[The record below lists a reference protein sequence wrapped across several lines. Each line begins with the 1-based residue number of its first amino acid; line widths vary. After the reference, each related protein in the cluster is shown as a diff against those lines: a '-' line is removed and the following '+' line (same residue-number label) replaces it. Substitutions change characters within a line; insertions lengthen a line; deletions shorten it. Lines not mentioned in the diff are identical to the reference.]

1 MGRSTAVL
9 ALGAALA
16 LTSCANTY
24 HVDDTSGQSL
34 ILSARDRVI
43 LTKKGQGI
51 SQDAVCAEPSPDVA
65 VGTNVTVALNG
76 SVSGVPQASI
86 ASGSGSGTVNVVESL
101 MALGA
106 RTSGVQVLRDVGY
119 RACEAYMNGAI
130 DQDGYRSILRGTGTT
145 ITALVAVEALREQSK
160 EDGKAADAIKE
171 VVRIVDESHSNSPQ
185 QRQATEPQQVVA
197 TRQETVADGSAV
209 R

>member
-1 MGRSTAVL
+1 MGRSTTVL

-16 LTSCANTY
+16 VTSCAKTY

-130 DQDGYRSILRGTGTT
+130 DREGYRRILRGTGTT
-145 ITALVAVEALREQSK
+145 ITALVAVEALRGVNGST
-160 EDGKAADAIKE
+160 AADRIKD
-171 VVRIVDESHSNSPQ
+171 VVQLVVNDSHNG
-185 QRQATEPQQVVA
+185 
-197 TRQETVADGSAV
+197 QETAAAEQIAAKSGGAE
-209 R
+209 

>member
-1 MGRSTAVL
+1 MGRSTTVL

-16 LTSCANTY
+16 VTSCANTY

-34 ILSARDRVI
+34 ILSARERVI

-51 SQDAVCAEPSPDVA
+51 SQDAVCAEPNPDVA
-65 VGTNVTVALNG
+65 VGTDVTAALNG
-76 SVSGVPQASI
+76 SVSGVLQAGD
-86 ASGSGSGTVNVVESL
+86 ASASGTVNVVESL

-130 DQDGYRSILRGTGTT
+130 RQDGYRKILRGTGTT
-145 ITALVAVEALREQSK
+145 ITALLAVEALRGVNGST
-160 EDGKAADAIKE
+160 AADRIKD
-171 VVRIVDESHSNSPQ
+171 VVQLVVNESHNG
-185 QRQATEPQQVVA
+185 
-197 TRQETVADGSAV
+197 QETAAAEQVAAKSGVAE
-209 R
+209 